1 MSLDINNNAEDSRI
15 VTIDEHQY
23 KKNSTKNKNGCEIED
38 VIVPITVFNER
49 KKLINKLVHFVF

>member
-23 KKNSTKNKNGCEIED
+23 KKNSTKNKNDCEIEE
-38 VIVPITVFNER
+38 VIVPIKVFNER
-49 KKLINKLVHFVF
+49 KKLINKLVYFEY